1 MAVSLLHQSVAPL
14 LSTIWVFIM
23 TGARVLTLLYLSSA
37 HDRCRAVANYMTAAI
52 RVPPTTVTLSF
63 VAQVLQLFILV
74 LCPRPKLRSGV
85 SSLHYYFSAVALH
98 ITQVEQGFALLL
110 RCSRSTHNPSRV
122 GCCFII
128 ARIAANH
135 MRQSLLHVL
144 TCLPTAPWS
153 RLMGGL
159 ETNRGVAPRTIY

>member
-37 HDRCRAVANYMTAAI
+37 HDRCRAVANYMSFGDQGATHDSTAVA
-52 RVPPTTVTLSF
+52 R
-63 VAQVLQLFILV
+63 AQVLQSFIY
-74 LCPRPKLRSGV
+74 RIV
-85 SSLHYYFSAVALH
+85 SQTETVRLASC
-98 ITQVEQGFALLL
+98 GFALLL
-110 RCSRSTHNPSRV
+110 RCSRSIHNPNRV

-159 ETNRGVAPRTIY
+159 ETNRGVAPRTTC